1 MTDTYQ
7 RPLRNAEDKW
17 ITLTFYPVGDS
28 ILQVTVGD
36 KTINLNKHK
45 FFACVCPE
53 DLEHLLVEGG
63 LNLTF
68 L

>member
-1 MTDTYQ
+1 MLEIQQ
-7 RPLRNAEDKW
+7 RPLRNAEGKW
-17 ITLTFYPVGDS
+17 IILTFYPVGDS

-36 KTINLNKHK
+36 KTININKRA
-45 FFACVCPE
+45 FFACLCPD
-53 DLEHLLVEGG
+53 DLERLLVKGG